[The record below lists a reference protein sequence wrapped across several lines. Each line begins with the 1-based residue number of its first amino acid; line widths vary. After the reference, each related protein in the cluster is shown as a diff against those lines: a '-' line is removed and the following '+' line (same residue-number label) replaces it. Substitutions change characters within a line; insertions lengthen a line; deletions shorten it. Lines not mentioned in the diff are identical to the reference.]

1 MVGEAIY
8 HLKNSNLIL
17 LHCFLANLV
26 ETFISGPTIVT
37 AINGKTLPSAND
49 TTYRKWLKE
58 NGKEKNVPNYDL
70 DVYML
75 IISENILSKATEFK
89 ANLITLL
96 M

>member
-1 MVGEAIY
+1 M
-8 HLKNSNLIL
+8 IL

-26 ETFISGPTIVT
+26 KTFISGPTIVT

-58 NGKEKNVPNYDL
+58 NGKEKNVVPNYDL